1 VDRLARSFGVLRH
14 ARLLSSAEAM
24 NMLSHLR
31 LACDLGCLPE
41 ALRDQV
47 DRLLIEGQPAHV
59 QVRHGSSLDS
69 DGRDLRRA
77 TVMREALRA
86 FPEVG
91 PPSA

>member
-1 VDRLARSFGVLRH
+1 
-14 ARLLSSAEAM
+14 
-24 NMLSHLR
+24 MLSHLR

-41 ALRDQV
+41 GLRDQV

-59 QVRHGSSLDS
+59 QVRHGSPLDS

-77 TVMREALRA
+77 AILREALRA

-91 PPSA
+91 APTL